1 MGDTVERWATRP
13 DGGLRHGL
21 CSGMVCAPVHGAQPW
36 TPTKRRFGR
45 HSAGSDDEVRVH
57 KMKCRFGRRGAGSGR
72 CSARSGMKVD
82 ARLLSGVASK
92 VRLAT
97 ERVRFRAGAVGW
109 QVNMGM
115 IGFDVGHGVGRSGPR
130 MQSQLVNVLC
140 KTIGAKSNNRTDFAL
155 AA

>member
-1 MGDTVERWATRP
+1 MW
-13 DGGLRHGL
+13 
-21 CSGMVCAPVHGAQPW
+21 
-36 TPTKRRFGR
+36 
-45 HSAGSDDEVRVH
+45 
-57 KMKCRFGRRGAGSGR
+57 
-72 CSARSGMKVD
+72 
-82 ARLLSGVASK
+82 GVASK
-92 VRLAT
+92 VRLDA